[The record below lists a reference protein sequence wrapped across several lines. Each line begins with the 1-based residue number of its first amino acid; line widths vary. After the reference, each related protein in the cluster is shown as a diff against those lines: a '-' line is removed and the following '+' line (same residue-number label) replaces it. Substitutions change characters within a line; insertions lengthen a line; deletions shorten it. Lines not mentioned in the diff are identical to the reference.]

1 MTPATLLLPL
11 AAVVTPVVTP
21 AADPGGLTI
30 FPALNETVAAILIY
44 VLAGLLALLLLAI
57 GYAVGKWAGR
67 RGSRKLVSEK
77 ENELF
82 TAQRGFKQVY
92 ENEMNEIKA
101 ENKDLKEKLELL
113 GERLDEY
120 RKKAAGYGGLFN
132 SGSKK
137 SDAMYA
143 LLLENESLEEALH
156 RQNEKLSQE
165 RTDSVKESVRSAGYR
180 RVLMSQLMND
190 ERIKEYVAEILSD
203 DKRLPALPPAKGSSA
218 ARGETPTAVDAGSR
232 RSLPAVEEE
241 GVEVESR

>member
-1 MTPATLLLPL
+1 MTPATLPFPL
-11 AAVVTPVVTP
+11 AAVPPV
-21 AADPGGLTI
+21 ADPGGLTI
-30 FPALNETVAAILIY
+30 FPAMNATVAAILLY

-57 GYAVGKWAGR
+57 GYAIGKFIGR
-67 RGSRKLVSEK
+67 RSSRKLVSDK

-92 ENEMNEIKA
+92 ENEMNGLKSENA
-101 ENKDLKEKLELL
+101 ELKEKLELL
-113 GERLDEY
+113 GERLEEY

-132 SGSKK
+132 SGGKK

-143 LLLENESLEEALH
+143 LLLENEALEEALH
-156 RQNEKLSQE
+156 RQNEKLQQE

-190 ERIKEYVAEILSD
+190 ERIKEYVAEILND
-203 DKRLPALPPAKGSSA
+203 DKRLPALPPGKSPSSSSGSDD
-218 ARGETPTAVDAGSR
+218 RPTAVDAGSR
-232 RSLPAVEEE
+232 RTLPAVEEE